1 MLKFL
6 KLYFFSFFAILT
18 FNLQAQVSF
27 DAKVSKKKLGLNERL
42 RIDFEMNENG
52 DNFNPPPFTNFQI
65 ISGPQQAVSRSWV
78 NGVQS
83 FSKTYTYFL
92 TPRNKGKLIIGQ
104 AEVKINGEIY
114 KTSPI
119 EIEVTNAVKKPN
131 DPNNVDGQIDGNIHL
146 VAEVSNPNPYLN
158 EGISIT
164 YKLYF
169 RNPIS
174 VSDVS
179 ELETPSYGDFWSHL
193 IKIGRAEINMRGS
206 FKGEPYNE
214 VIWRKAVLYPQKS
227 GNLVLDPLTLNLTLS
242 LPSNRRDLFGR
253 RILTQSQKTITTGK
267 KLIKVK
273 DLPEKNKPDNFSGA
287 VGKFDFDLILNKDV
301 LKASESFQ
309 AKIKVR
315 GKGNL
320 NLFNLPSINVPN
332 TLEVYEPEHDEKVKV
347 TLSGIQG
354 TVEDSYTIVPQF
366 QGKYPIPSIEFTYFD
381 PKLEN
386 YKTLFSQEL
395 IVDVFEGPT
404 SGLPSVNNNLS
415 KSKNSIVPNDSSF
428 RFIKLDTKLQQK
440 NQKIF
445 WRSYLFWTLLFIPI
459 FLIITSILIKKY
471 VLNKTEDL
479 IIRKQKRAQQLAKR
493 YLSSAKKVIQD
504 QTRFYE
510 ALERALHNYLKAKL
524 KIETTELSKSKIQKL
539 LNDKGIDK
547 QISSEY
553 VEVIENCERARYAP
567 GSSINTEEDLKKS
580 GELISKIDRQL
591 SYLF

>member
-6 KLYFFSFFAILT
+6 KLYFFSFFVILT

-27 DAKVSKKKLGLNERL
+27 DAKVSKKRLGLNERL

-52 DNFNPPPFTNFQI
+52 DNFNPPLFKNFQI

-92 TPRNKGKLIIGQ
+92 TPRSKGNFTIGQ
-104 AEVKINGEIY
+104 AEVTINGEIY

-131 DPNNVDGQIDGNIHL
+131 DPNNVEGQIDGNIHL

-158 EGISIT
+158 EGITII

-193 IKIGRAEINMRGS
+193 IKIGRAEINMRGT
-206 FKGEPYNE
+206 FKGESYNE
-214 VIWRKAVLYPQKS
+214 VVWRKAVLYPQKS
-227 GNLVLDPLTLNLTLS
+227 GNLILEPLTLDLTLS

-253 RILTQSQKTITTGK
+253 RILTQSQKTITTGERV
-267 KLIKVK
+267 IKVK
-273 DLPEKNKPDNFSGA
+273 DLPKKNKPENFSGA
-287 VGKFDFDLILNKDV
+287 VGKFDFDLILNKNT

-332 TLEVYEPEHDEKVKV
+332 TLEVYEPEHNEKVKV

-381 PKLEN
+381 PKLEA

-395 IVDVFEGPT
+395 IVDVYDGPT
-404 SGLPSVNNNLS
+404 SGLPSVNNSLS

-445 WRSYLFWTLLFIPI
+445 WRSYLFWALLFIPI
-459 FLIITSILIKKY
+459 VLIITSILIKKY
-471 VLNKTEDL
+471 ILNQTEDL
-479 IIRKQKRAQQLAKR
+479 TTRKQKRAQQLAKK

-504 QTRFYE
+504 QAKFYE

-567 GSSINTEEDLKKS
+567 GSSINTKEDLEKS
-580 GELISKIDRQL
+580 GELISKIDRQI
-591 SYLF
+591 

>member
-6 KLYFFSFFAILT
+6 KLYFFSFFVILT

-27 DAKVSKKKLGLNERL
+27 DAKVSKKRLGLNERL

-52 DNFNPPPFTNFQI
+52 DNFNPPPFKNFQI

-92 TPRNKGKLIIGQ
+92 TPRSKGNFTIGQ
-104 AEVKINGEIY
+104 AEVTINGEIY

-131 DPNNVDGQIDGNIHL
+131 DPNNVEGQIDGNIHL

-158 EGISIT
+158 EGITII

-193 IKIGRAEINMRGS
+193 IKIGRAEINMRGT
-206 FKGEPYNE
+206 FKGESYNE
-214 VIWRKAVLYPQKS
+214 VVWRKAVLYPQKS
-227 GNLVLDPLTLNLTLS
+227 GNLILEPLTLDLTLS

-253 RILTQSQKTITTGK
+253 RILTQSQKTITTGEK
-267 KLIKVK
+267 VIKVK
-273 DLPEKNKPDNFSGA
+273 DLPKKNKPENFSGA
-287 VGKFDFDLILNKDV
+287 VGKFDFDLILNKNA

-332 TLEVYEPEHDEKVKV
+332 TLEVYEPEHNEKVKV

-381 PKLEN
+381 PKLEA

-395 IVDVFEGPT
+395 IVDVYDGPT
-404 SGLPSVNNNLS
+404 SGLPSVNSSLS
-415 KSKNSIVPNDSSF
+415 NSKNSIVPNDSSF

-445 WRSYLFWTLLFIPI
+445 WRSYLFWALLFIPI
-459 FLIITSILIKKY
+459 VLIITSILIKKY
-471 VLNKTEDL
+471 ILNQTEDL
-479 IIRKQKRAQQLAKR
+479 TTRKQKRAQQLAKK

-504 QTRFYE
+504 QAKFYE

-567 GSSINTEEDLKKS
+567 GSSINTKEDLEKS
-580 GELISKIDRQL
+580 GELISKIDRQI
-591 SYLF
+591 

>member
-6 KLYFFSFFAILT
+6 KLYFFSFFVILT

-27 DAKVSKKKLGLNERL
+27 DAKVSKKRLGLNERL

-52 DNFNPPPFTNFQI
+52 DNFNPPLFKNFQI

-92 TPRNKGKLIIGQ
+92 TPRSKGNFTIGQ
-104 AEVKINGEIY
+104 AKVTINGEIY

-131 DPNNVDGQIDGNIHL
+131 DPNNVEGQIDGNIHL

-158 EGISIT
+158 EGITII

-193 IKIGRAEINMRGS
+193 IKIGRAEINMRGT

-214 VIWRKAVLYPQKS
+214 VVWRKAVLYPQKS
-227 GNLVLDPLTLNLTLS
+227 GNLILEPLTLDLTLS

-253 RILTQSQKTITTGK
+253 RILTQSQKTITTGEK
-267 KLIKVK
+267 VIKVK
-273 DLPEKNKPDNFSGA
+273 DLPKKNKPENFSGA
-287 VGKFDFDLILNKDV
+287 VGKFDFDLILNKDA

-332 TLEVYEPEHDEKVKV
+332 TLEVYEPEHNEKVKV

-354 TVEDSYTIVPQF
+354 TVEDTYTIVPQF

-381 PKLEN
+381 PKLEA

-395 IVDVFEGPT
+395 IVDVYDGPT
-404 SGLPSVNNNLS
+404 SGLPSVNNSLS

-459 FLIITSILIKKY
+459 VLIITSILIKKY
-471 VLNKTEDL
+471 ILNQTEDL
-479 IIRKQKRAQQLAKR
+479 TTRKQKRAQQLAKK

-504 QTRFYE
+504 QAKFYE

-567 GSSINTEEDLKKS
+567 GSSINTKEDLEKS
-580 GELISKIDRQL
+580 GELISKIDRQI
-591 SYLF
+591 

>member
-6 KLYFFSFFAILT
+6 KLYFFSFFVILM

-27 DAKVSKKKLGLNERL
+27 DAKVSKKRLGLNERL

-52 DNFNPPPFTNFQI
+52 DNFNPPPFKNFQI

-92 TPRNKGKLIIGQ
+92 TPRSKGNFTIGQ
-104 AEVKINGEIY
+104 AEVTINGEIY

-131 DPNNVDGQIDGNIHL
+131 DPNNVEGQIDGNIHL

-158 EGISIT
+158 EGITII

-193 IKIGRAEINMRGS
+193 IKIGRAEINMRGT
-206 FKGEPYNE
+206 FKGESYNE
-214 VIWRKAVLYPQKS
+214 VVWRKAVLYPQKS
-227 GNLVLDPLTLNLTLS
+227 GNLILEPLTLDLTLS

-253 RILTQSQKTITTGK
+253 RILTQSQKTITTGERV
-267 KLIKVK
+267 IKVK
-273 DLPEKNKPDNFSGA
+273 DLPKKNKPENFSGA
-287 VGKFDFDLILNKDV
+287 VGKFDFDLILNKNA

-332 TLEVYEPEHDEKVKV
+332 TLEVYEPEHNEKVKV

-381 PKLEN
+381 PKLEA

-395 IVDVFEGPT
+395 IVDVYDGPT
-404 SGLPSVNNNLS
+404 SGLPSVNNSLS

-445 WRSYLFWTLLFIPI
+445 WRSYLFWALLFIPI
-459 FLIITSILIKKY
+459 VLIITSIFIKKY
-471 VLNKTEDL
+471 ILNQTEDL
-479 IIRKQKRAQQLAKR
+479 TTRKQKRAQQLAKK

-504 QTRFYE
+504 QAKFYE

-567 GSSINTEEDLKKS
+567 GSSINTKEDLEKS
-580 GELISKIDRQL
+580 GEIISKIDRQI
-591 SYLF
+591 

>member
-6 KLYFFSFFAILT
+6 KLYFFSFFVILT

-27 DAKVSKKKLGLNERL
+27 DAKVSKKRLGLNERL

-52 DNFNPPPFTNFQI
+52 DNFNPPPFKNFQI

-92 TPRNKGKLIIGQ
+92 TPRSKGNFTIGQ
-104 AEVKINGEIY
+104 AEVTINGEIY

-131 DPNNVDGQIDGNIHL
+131 DPNNVEGQIDGNIHL

-158 EGISIT
+158 EGITII

-193 IKIGRAEINMRGS
+193 IKIGRAEINMRGT
-206 FKGEPYNE
+206 FKGESYNE
-214 VIWRKAVLYPQKS
+214 VVWRKAVLYPQKS
-227 GNLVLDPLTLNLTLS
+227 GNLILEPLTLDLTLS

-253 RILTQSQKTITTGK
+253 RILTQSQKTITTGEK
-267 KLIKVK
+267 VIKVK
-273 DLPEKNKPDNFSGA
+273 ELPKKNKPENFSGA
-287 VGKFDFDLILNKDV
+287 VGKFDFDLILSKNA

-332 TLEVYEPEHDEKVKV
+332 TLEVYEPEHNEKVKV
-347 TLSGIQG
+347 TLTGIQG
-354 TVEDSYTIVPQF
+354 SVEDSYTIVPEF

-381 PKLEN
+381 PKLEA

-395 IVDVFEGPT
+395 IVDVYDGPT
-404 SGLPSVNNNLS
+404 SGLPSVNNSLS

-445 WRSYLFWTLLFIPI
+445 WRSYLFWALLFIPI
-459 FLIITSILIKKY
+459 VLIITSILIKKY
-471 VLNKTEDL
+471 ILNKTEDL
-479 IIRKQKRAQQLAKR
+479 TTRKQKRAQQLAKK

-504 QTRFYE
+504 KAKFYE

-547 QISSEY
+547 RISSEY

-567 GSSINTEEDLKKS
+567 GSSINTKEDLEKS
-580 GELISKIDRQL
+580 GELISKIDRQI
-591 SYLF
+591 

>member
-6 KLYFFSFFAILT
+6 KLYFFSFFVILT

-27 DAKVSKKKLGLNERL
+27 DAKVSKKRLGLNERL

-52 DNFNPPPFTNFQI
+52 DNFNPPLFKNFQI

-92 TPRNKGKLIIGQ
+92 TPRSKGNFTIGQ
-104 AEVKINGEIY
+104 AEVTINGEIY

-131 DPNNVDGQIDGNIHL
+131 DPNNVEGQIDGNIHL

-158 EGISIT
+158 EGITII

-193 IKIGRAEINMRGS
+193 IKIGRAEINMRGT
-206 FKGEPYNE
+206 FKGESYNE
-214 VIWRKAVLYPQKS
+214 VVWRKAVLYPQKS
-227 GNLVLDPLTLNLTLS
+227 GNLILEPLTLDLTLS

-253 RILTQSQKTITTGK
+253 RILTQSQKTITTGEK
-267 KLIKVK
+267 VIKVK
-273 DLPEKNKPDNFSGA
+273 DLPKKNKPENFSGA
-287 VGKFDFDLILNKDV
+287 VGKFDFDLILSKNA

-332 TLEVYEPEHDEKVKV
+332 TLEVYEPEHNEKVKV

-381 PKLEN
+381 PKLEA

-395 IVDVFEGPT
+395 IVDVYDGPT
-404 SGLPSVNNNLS
+404 SGLPSVNNSLS

-445 WRSYLFWTLLFIPI
+445 WRSYLFWALLFIPI
-459 FLIITSILIKKY
+459 VLIITSILIKKY
-471 VLNKTEDL
+471 ILNQTEDL
-479 IIRKQKRAQQLAKR
+479 TTRKQKRAQQLAKK

-504 QTRFYE
+504 QAKFYE

-567 GSSINTEEDLKKS
+567 GSSINTKEDLEKS
-580 GELISKIDRQL
+580 GELISKIDRQI
-591 SYLF
+591 

>member
-6 KLYFFSFFAILT
+6 KLYFFSFFVILT

-27 DAKVSKKKLGLNERL
+27 DAKVSKKRLGLNERL

-52 DNFNPPPFTNFQI
+52 DNFNPPPFKNFQI

-92 TPRNKGKLIIGQ
+92 TPRSKGNFTIGQ
-104 AEVKINGEIY
+104 AEVTINGEIY

-131 DPNNVDGQIDGNIHL
+131 DPNNVEGQIDGNIHL

-158 EGISIT
+158 EGITII

-193 IKIGRAEINMRGS
+193 IKIGRAEINMRGT
-206 FKGEPYNE
+206 FKGESYNE
-214 VIWRKAVLYPQKS
+214 VVWRKAVLYPQKS
-227 GNLVLDPLTLNLTLS
+227 GNLILEPLTLDLTLS

-253 RILTQSQKTITTGK
+253 RILTQSQKTITTGEK
-267 KLIKVK
+267 VIKVK
-273 DLPEKNKPDNFSGA
+273 DLPKKNKPENFSGA
-287 VGKFDFDLILNKDV
+287 VGKFDFDLILNKNT

-332 TLEVYEPEHDEKVKV
+332 TLEVYEPEHNEKVKV

-354 TVEDSYTIVPQF
+354 TVEDTYTIVPQF

-381 PKLEN
+381 PKLEA

-395 IVDVFEGPT
+395 IVDVYDGPT
-404 SGLPSVNNNLS
+404 SGLPSVNNSLS

-459 FLIITSILIKKY
+459 VLIITSILIKKY
-471 VLNKTEDL
+471 ILNQTEDL
-479 IIRKQKRAQQLAKR
+479 TTRKQKRAQQLAKK

-504 QTRFYE
+504 KAKFYE

-567 GSSINTEEDLKKS
+567 GSSINTKEDLEKS
-580 GELISKIDRQL
+580 GELISKIDRQI
-591 SYLF
+591 

>member
-6 KLYFFSFFAILT
+6 KLYFFSFFVILT

-27 DAKVSKKKLGLNERL
+27 DAKVSKKRLGLNERL

-52 DNFNPPPFTNFQI
+52 DNFNPPPFKNFQI

-92 TPRNKGKLIIGQ
+92 TPRSKGNFTIGQ
-104 AEVKINGEIY
+104 AEVTINGEIY

-131 DPNNVDGQIDGNIHL
+131 DPNNVEGQIDGNIHL

-158 EGISIT
+158 EGITII

-193 IKIGRAEINMRGS
+193 IKIGRAEINMRGT
-206 FKGEPYNE
+206 FKGESYNE
-214 VIWRKAVLYPQKS
+214 VVWRKAVLYPQKS
-227 GNLVLDPLTLNLTLS
+227 GNLILEPLTLDLTLS

-253 RILTQSQKTITTGK
+253 RILTQSQKTITTGEK
-267 KLIKVK
+267 VIKVK
-273 DLPEKNKPDNFSGA
+273 DLPKKNKPENFSGA
-287 VGKFDFDLILNKDV
+287 VGKFDFDLILNKNA

-332 TLEVYEPEHDEKVKV
+332 TLEVYEPEHNEKVKV

-381 PKLEN
+381 PKLEA

-395 IVDVFEGPT
+395 IVDVYDGPT
-404 SGLPSVNNNLS
+404 SGLPSVNNSLS

-445 WRSYLFWTLLFIPI
+445 WRSYLFWALLFIPI
-459 FLIITSILIKKY
+459 VLIITSILIKKY
-471 VLNKTEDL
+471 ILNQTEDL
-479 IIRKQKRAQQLAKR
+479 TTRKQKRAQQLAKK

-504 QTRFYE
+504 QAKFYE

-567 GSSINTEEDLKKS
+567 GSLINTREDLEKS
-580 GELISKIDRQL
+580 GELISKIDRQI
-591 SYLF
+591 

>member
-6 KLYFFSFFAILT
+6 KLYFFSFFVILT

-27 DAKVSKKKLGLNERL
+27 DAKVSKKRLGLNERL

-52 DNFNPPPFTNFQI
+52 DNFNPPPFKNFQI

-92 TPRNKGKLIIGQ
+92 TPRSKGNFTIGQ
-104 AEVKINGEIY
+104 AEVTINGEIY

-131 DPNNVDGQIDGNIHL
+131 DPNNVEGQIDGNIHL

-158 EGISIT
+158 EGITIV
-164 YKLYF
+164 YKLYV

-193 IKIGRAEINMRGS
+193 IKIGRAEINMRGT
-206 FKGEPYNE
+206 FKGESYNE
-214 VIWRKAVLYPQKS
+214 VVWRKAVLYPQKS
-227 GNLVLDPLTLNLTLS
+227 GNLILEPLTLDLTLS

-253 RILTQSQKTITTGK
+253 RILTQSQKTITTGE

-273 DLPEKNKPDNFSGA
+273 NLPKKNKPENFSGA
-287 VGKFDFDLILNKDV
+287 VGKFDFDLILNKNA

-332 TLEVYEPEHDEKVKV
+332 TLEVYEPEHNEKVKV
-347 TLSGIQG
+347 TLTGIQG
-354 TVEDSYTIVPQF
+354 SVEDSYTIVPEF
-366 QGKYPIPSIEFTYFD
+366 QGKYPIPSIEFIYFD
-381 PKLEN
+381 PELEA

-395 IVDVFEGPT
+395 IVDVYDGPT
-404 SGLPSVNNNLS
+404 SGLPSVNNSLS

-459 FLIITSILIKKY
+459 VLIITSILIKKY
-471 VLNKTEDL
+471 ILNQTEDL
-479 IIRKQKRAQQLAKR
+479 TTRKQKRAQQLAKK

-504 QTRFYE
+504 QAKFYE

-567 GSSINTEEDLKKS
+567 GSSINTKEDLEKS
-580 GELISKIDRQL
+580 GELISKIDRQI
-591 SYLF
+591 

>member
-6 KLYFFSFFAILT
+6 KLYFFCFFVILT

-27 DAKVSKKKLGLNERL
+27 DAKVSKKRLGLNERL

-52 DNFNPPPFTNFQI
+52 DNFNPPPFKNFQI

-92 TPRNKGKLIIGQ
+92 TPRSKGNFTIGQ
-104 AEVKINGEIY
+104 AEVTINGEIY

-131 DPNNVDGQIDGNIHL
+131 DPNNVEGQIDGNIHL

-158 EGISIT
+158 EGITII

-193 IKIGRAEINMRGS
+193 IKIGRAEINMRGT
-206 FKGEPYNE
+206 FKGESYNE
-214 VIWRKAVLYPQKS
+214 VVWRKAVLYPQKS
-227 GNLVLDPLTLNLTLS
+227 GNLILEPLTLDLTLS

-253 RILTQSQKTITTGK
+253 RILTQSQKTITTGEK
-267 KLIKVK
+267 VIKVK
-273 DLPEKNKPDNFSGA
+273 DLPKKNKPENFSGA
-287 VGKFDFDLILNKDV
+287 VGKFDFDLILNKNT

-332 TLEVYEPEHDEKVKV
+332 TLEVYEPEHNEKVKV

-381 PKLEN
+381 PKLEA

-395 IVDVFEGPT
+395 IVDVYDGPT
-404 SGLPSVNNNLS
+404 SGLPSVNNSLS

-445 WRSYLFWTLLFIPI
+445 WRSYLFWALLFIPI
-459 FLIITSILIKKY
+459 VLIITSILIKKY
-471 VLNKTEDL
+471 ILNQTEDL
-479 IIRKQKRAQQLAKR
+479 TTRKQKRAQQLAKK

-504 QTRFYE
+504 QAKFYE

-567 GSSINTEEDLKKS
+567 GSSINTKEDLEKS
-580 GELISKIDRQL
+580 GELISKIDRQI
-591 SYLF
+591 

>member
-6 KLYFFSFFAILT
+6 KLYFFSFFVILT

-27 DAKVSKKKLGLNERL
+27 DAKVSKKRLGLNERL

-52 DNFNPPPFTNFQI
+52 DNFNPPPFKNFQI

-92 TPRNKGKLIIGQ
+92 TPRSKGNFTIGQ
-104 AEVKINGEIY
+104 AEVTINGEIY

-131 DPNNVDGQIDGNIHL
+131 DPNNVEGQIDGNIHL

-158 EGISIT
+158 EGITII

-193 IKIGRAEINMRGS
+193 IKIGRAEINMRGT
-206 FKGEPYNE
+206 FKGESYNE
-214 VIWRKAVLYPQKS
+214 VVWRKAVLYPQKS
-227 GNLVLDPLTLNLTLS
+227 GNLILEPLTLDLTLS

-253 RILTQSQKTITTGK
+253 RILTQSQKTITTGEK
-267 KLIKVK
+267 VIKVK
-273 DLPEKNKPDNFSGA
+273 DLPKKNKPENFSGA
-287 VGKFDFDLILNKDV
+287 VGKFDFDLILNKNA

-332 TLEVYEPEHDEKVKV
+332 TLEVYEPEHNEKVKV

-354 TVEDSYTIVPQF
+354 TVEDNYTIVPQF

-381 PKLEN
+381 PKLEA

-395 IVDVFEGPT
+395 IVDVYDGPT
-404 SGLPSVNNNLS
+404 SGLPSVNNSLS

-445 WRSYLFWTLLFIPI
+445 WRSYLFWALLFIPI
-459 FLIITSILIKKY
+459 VLIIASILIKKY
-471 VLNKTEDL
+471 ILNQTEDL
-479 IIRKQKRAQQLAKR
+479 TTRKQKRAQKLAKK

-504 QTRFYE
+504 QAKFYE

-567 GSSINTEEDLKKS
+567 GSSINTKEDLEKS
-580 GELISKIDRQL
+580 GELISKIDRQI
-591 SYLF
+591 

>member
-6 KLYFFSFFAILT
+6 KLYFFSFFVILT

-27 DAKVSKKKLGLNERL
+27 DAKVSKKRLGLNERL

-52 DNFNPPPFTNFQI
+52 DNFNPPPFKNFQI

-92 TPRNKGKLIIGQ
+92 TPRSKGNFTIGQ
-104 AEVKINGEIY
+104 AEVTINGEIY

-131 DPNNVDGQIDGNIHL
+131 DPNNVEGQIDGNIHL

-158 EGISIT
+158 EGITII

-193 IKIGRAEINMRGS
+193 IKIGRAEINMRGT
-206 FKGEPYNE
+206 FKGESYNE
-214 VIWRKAVLYPQKS
+214 VVWRKAVLYPQKS
-227 GNLVLDPLTLNLTLS
+227 GNLILEPLTLDLTLS

-253 RILTQSQKTITTGK
+253 RILTQSQKTITTGERV
-267 KLIKVK
+267 IKVK
-273 DLPEKNKPDNFSGA
+273 DLPKKNKPENFSGA
-287 VGKFDFDLILNKDV
+287 VGKFDFDLILNKNA

-332 TLEVYEPEHDEKVKV
+332 TLEVYEPEHNEKVKV

-381 PKLEN
+381 PKLEA

-395 IVDVFEGPT
+395 IVDVYDGPT
-404 SGLPSVNNNLS
+404 SGLPSVNNSLS

-445 WRSYLFWTLLFIPI
+445 WRSYLFWALLFIPI
-459 FLIITSILIKKY
+459 VLIITSILIKKY
-471 VLNKTEDL
+471 ILNQTEDL
-479 IIRKQKRAQQLAKR
+479 TTRKQKRAQQLAKK

-504 QTRFYE
+504 QAKFYE

-567 GSSINTEEDLKKS
+567 GSSINTKEDLEKS
-580 GELISKIDRQL
+580 GELISKIDRQI
-591 SYLF
+591 